1 MENFVTTQTHCG
13 DIRGIHC
20 DGYRKYL
27 GVRYATAQRFT
38 YATPVTKWDGIYDAT
53 HYGNVC
59 PQNRTFY
66 EHLEIPE
73 RLFYHNEFRQDQV
86 FHYDEDCLNL
96 NIFSPD
102 GTGPFPVL
110 VFIHGGG
117 FDSGANYDS
126 AIDGAAYAK
135 RGIVFVSI
143 HYRVSIFGY
152 FTHPDIQRAYGH
164 DGNFGL
170 DDQFTALRWIKE
182 NIADYQGDANN
193 ITVMGQSA
201 GAISIQYLSLS
212 PKCDGL
218 YQRAIMLSGG
228 GMFPKFALP
237 RASANTHAYWADFMQ
252 TAGVTDLESLKK
264 LDTHA
269 IFTAIEELKS
279 RRKDNTYNTMPVVDG
294 YLISAPVDTLI
305 THPLPIDYMLGYT
318 NNDMYAIIMGY
329 ITHKY
334 ARENHA
340 YLYYFDIDAPGSDH
354 NGAFHSCDLRY
365 VFGTL
370 QKSHRPYDQEDT
382 LVSDMMIRY
391 ISSFVKNGD
400 PNQPSLPQW
409 NKAGH
414 QALHIQKPA
423 RCITMGSANW
433 LKLLYNTLTKSD
445 PK

>member
-1 MENFVTTQTHCG
+1 MENFITTQTKCG
-13 DIRGIHC
+13 QIRGIHC
-20 DGYRKYL
+20 DGYDKYL
-27 GVRYATAQRFT
+27 GIRYASAERFA
-38 YATPVTKWDGIYDAT
+38 YAEPVEHWDDVYDAT

-73 RLFYHNEFRQDQV
+73 RLFYHNEFRQGQT

-96 NIFSPD
+96 NIFSPAGD
-102 GTGPFPVL
+102 GPFPVL

-126 AIDGAAYAK
+126 AIDGAAYAR

-152 FTHPDIQRAYGH
+152 LTHPDIREKYGR

-170 DDQFTALRWIKE
+170 DDQFTALQWIKA
-182 NIADYQGDANN
+182 NIADYKGNANN

-212 PKCDGL
+212 PKCQGL

-237 RASANTHAYWADFMQ
+237 RSSENTHEYWEDLMV
-252 TAGVTDLESLKK
+252 TAGVSTLDELKV
-264 LDTHA
+264 LDIKT

-305 THPLPIDYMLGYT
+305 DHPLPIDYMLGYT
-318 NNDMYAIIMGY
+318 NNDMYAIIMGH
-329 ITHKY
+329 ISHKY
-334 ARENHA
+334 AKTNHA
-340 YLYYFDIDAPGSDH
+340 YLYYFDIDAPGNDH
-354 NGAFHSCDLRY
+354 NGAFHSSDLRY

-370 QKSHRPYDQEDT
+370 NASHRPYDAEDT
-382 LVSDMMIRY
+382 KVSEAMISY
-391 ISSFVKNGD
+391 IVAFAKTGD
-400 PNQPSLPQW
+400 PNTDHLPTW
-409 NKAGH
+409 NPAGRH
-414 QALHIQKPA
+414 ALHIKKPA
-423 RCITMGSANW
+423 SAIAMGPTNW
-433 LKLLYNTLTKSD
+433 FKLLHNTLTKGD